1 MSRLEGRHSPTQV
14 IWLGAASSLALIA
27 LLLAGCTNATESA
40 LERLDVN
47 ATPAAERISAAEFR
61 DLPIPEQT
69 DVLLRFYEVDR
80 TAECPNVE
88 YSGSAGDFYDRV
100 RNDSL
105 NEPDERPMSGVL
117 IKYCVEGGAG

>member
-1 MSRLEGRHSPTQV
+1 MKLSA
-14 IWLGAASSLALIA
+14 LGSLGLVALVLAA
-27 LLLAGCTNATESA
+27 CTNATESA
-40 LERLDVN
+40 LERLDVGS
-47 ATPAAERISAAEFR
+47 TPAAKRISTAEFL

-80 TAECPNVE
+80 ITDCINVD

-105 NEPDERPMSGVL
+105 NEPDEQPMSEVL
-117 IKYCVEGGAG
+117 IRYCLEDGAG

>member
-1 MSRLEGRHSPTQV
+1 MSRREGSHSPALV
-14 IWLGAASSLALIA
+14 IAVSAAGSLALVA
-27 LLLAGCTNATESA
+27 LVLAGCTNATESA

-80 TAECPNVE
+80 TVRMSER
-88 YSGSAGDFYDRV
+88 RV
-100 RNDSL
+100 FRFSRRL
-105 NEPDERPMSGVL
+105 L
-117 IKYCVEGGAG
+117 